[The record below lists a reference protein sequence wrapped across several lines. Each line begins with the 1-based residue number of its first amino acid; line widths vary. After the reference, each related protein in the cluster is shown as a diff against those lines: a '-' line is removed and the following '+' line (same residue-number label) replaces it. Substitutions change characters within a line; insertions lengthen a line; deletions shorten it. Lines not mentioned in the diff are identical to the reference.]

1 MNVWGCEGGWEKRKI
16 SRSCVKFDSFSSQG
30 FSLTNFSFSSCR
42 FPSCRE
48 KLWLSGWKKLNGAE
62 TKLFD
67 VLSDWV
73 VEKTEVGRLPQ
84 PHSNFSHKNW
94 LTSRVLWFLVI
105 FPPSQTHA
113 EFWRQSLV
121 YLANSLNPG
130 STWESRASLWGRRD
144 KVYPERHIHP
154 KVSPCWPFWNPPLR
168 LGRVVSRESGS
179 ELHLHNF
186 SLYEFGWVNYQ
197 TLDTNINNFKT
208 NPNTCLSTSK
218 LHCCSKFD

>member
-1 MNVWGCEGGWEKRKI
+1 MNVWGCGGGWEKRKI

-73 VEKTEVGRLPQ
+73 GEKTEVGRLPQ

-113 EFWRQSLV
+113 EFWRQSLM
-121 YLANSLNPG
+121 YLANLGGPFPKPGINLGEQSKSVREEGQSLPWKTHPPQ
-130 STWESRASLWGRRD
+130 SVTLLTFLESALEARKSGQQRIWVRT
-144 KVYPERHIHP
+144 
-154 KVSPCWPFWNPPLR
+154 PPPQFLS
-168 LGRVVSRESGS
+168 VWI
-179 ELHLHNF
+179 
-186 SLYEFGWVNYQ
+186 WVG
-197 TLDTNINNFKT
+197 
-208 NPNTCLSTSK
+208 
-218 LHCCSKFD
+218 